1 MITSAGK
8 WVTRLFYPCV
18 NVKVWLYIN
27 LDSSLDVASWCTSDI
42 INKMD
47 NTAGIWLF
55 FDKIAI
61 KYSKYV
67 HWHMF
72 IDMRQYY
79 VLYFIVYITLTSD
92 WHQPTYARII
102 TNISNAVLYHLHSSD
117 VAWWWQVFKSII
129 ILGEH
134 HYAPGPCWKYWG
146 TWRCFLFIS
155 C

>member
-1 MITSAGK
+1 
-8 WVTRLFYPCV
+8 
-18 NVKVWLYIN
+18 
-27 LDSSLDVASWCTSDI
+27 
-42 INKMD
+42 MD

-79 VLYFIVYITLTSD
+79 ILYFIVYITLTSD

-102 TNISNAVLYHLHSSD
+102 TNISNTVLYH
-117 VAWWWQVFKSII
+117 
-129 ILGEH
+129 
-134 HYAPGPCWKYWG
+134 
-146 TWRCFLFIS
+146 
-155 C
+155 